1 MAGWYNSVVEDLSKI
16 VDSIDYYENQLEEAK
31 YECGIK
37 GSLEKSSSALPGIT
51 EQIQST
57 TRN

>member
-16 VDSIDYYENQLEEAK
+16 VESINYYEKELQEAK

-37 GSLEKSSSALPGIT
+37 GSLEK
-51 EQIQST
+51 Q
-57 TRN
+57 NF